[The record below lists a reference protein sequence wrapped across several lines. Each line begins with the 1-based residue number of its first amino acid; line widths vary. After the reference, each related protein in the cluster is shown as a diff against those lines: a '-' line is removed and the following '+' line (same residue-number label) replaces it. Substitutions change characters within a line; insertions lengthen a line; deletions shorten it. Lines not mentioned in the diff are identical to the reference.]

1 MKEINDLSMHG
12 KFVVSFD
19 VESPFTNTPL
29 EEGIYRS
36 VKYIIEGN
44 PGLKL
49 SNNELKRLFELA
61 AKETHFLFKI
71 SFYDQGDGVA
81 MGYPLAPVP
90 YGSP

>member
-1 MKEINDLSMHG
+1 MHG

-19 VESPFTNTPL
+19 VESLFTNIPL
-29 EEGIYRS
+29 EECVNRS
-36 VKYIIEGN
+36 VKYIIESN

-49 SNNELKRLFELA
+49 SNNELKRLFEFA